1 MLKIKAKLKNSYSKM
16 EQRLSF
22 NKFTSF
28 CFDESFNIFHLHVC
42 SFLLN
47 SLTENGRQNALL
59 AFGAIQKDMEIH

>member
-1 MLKIKAKLKNSYSKM
+1 M

-59 AFGAIQKDMEIH
+59 AFGAIQQDMEIH